1 MEWLIVFALFLLAL
15 LVQDIV
21 QRKDAVRRNL
31 PLLGRLRKLAD
42 HAGVYYRRYLS
53 AGDREEFPFNRSTRQ
68 WIGRVSSGV
77 DDKIGFG
84 STRPIAEPGSV
95 LFVNAPYALL
105 VEEASP
111 AEPVI
116 IGARCDK
123 PFVPGRIFNISAM
136 GHAMISRSAIQA
148 LAKGSALSGIWLNT
162 GENGATQD
170 HFDSGCD
177 LVFQIGKAKYE
188 DTGVRDRDG
197 RLSDDRLREV
207 SAGVRAFEIKL
218 SQGAKPGRGRVL
230 LPESGE
236 IRYGSRHREIR
247 SHGDLLDMVA
257 RIRDVTGRPVGFKAA
272 ISSRAFLEG
281 LCHEIHKR
289 GTDSAPD
296 FITVDGGEGG
306 SGQTQQTFAESV
318 GLSLTESLPFV
329 IDVLMEQG
337 LRERISVIASGK
349 LVTSEKVAWALCMGA
364 DYIVSARGFMFS
376 LGCIQTLNCHKGTC
390 PAGIATHS
398 KYLQRGLDV
407 GDKSRAVAY
416 YANWINSEIDAI
428 ARACGLQNARQLRRE
443 HARIVQPDGSSA
455 AMDRLFPYPT
465 ALTGES

>member
-1 MEWLIVFALFLLAL
+1 MEWLIVFALLLLIL
-15 LVQDIV
+15 LVQDVV

-53 AGDREEFPFNRSTRQ
+53 AGDREELPFNRNTRQ
-68 WIGRVSSGV
+68 WIARVSRGV

-84 STRPIAEPGSV
+84 STRPLDEPGSI

-123 PFVPGRIFNISAM
+123 PFVPRRIFNISAM
-136 GHAMISRSAIQA
+136 GHAMISRSAIRA
-148 LAKGSALSGIWLNT
+148 LAKGSAMSGVWLNT

-170 HFDSGCD
+170 HFDAGCD
-177 LVFQIGKAKYE
+177 LVFQIGKARYE
-188 DTGVRDRDG
+188 DSGVRDREG
-197 RLSDDRLREV
+197 RLSDRRLRET
-207 SAGVRAFEIKL
+207 SIHVRAFEIKL
-218 SQGAKPGRGRVL
+218 SQGAKPGRGRIL
-230 LPESGE
+230 LPEGSE
-236 IRYGSRHREIR
+236 IHYGSRHREIR

-257 RIRDVTGRPVGFKAA
+257 HIRDVTGRPVGFKAA
-272 ISSRAFLEG
+272 ISSRTFLEE

-289 GTDSAPD
+289 GADSAPD

-329 IDVLMEQG
+329 VDVLLEQG
-337 LRERISVIASGK
+337 LRERIVVIASGK
-349 LVTSEKVAWALCMGA
+349 LVTSEKVAWALCTGA

-376 LGCIQTLNCHKGTC
+376 LGCIQTLDCHKGTC
-390 PAGIATHS
+390 PAGIATRS

-407 GDKSRAVAY
+407 REKSRAVAS
-416 YANWINSEIDAI
+416 YANWINSEVEAI
-428 ARACGLQNARQLRRE
+428 ARACGLENARQLRRT
-443 HARIVQPDGSSA
+443 HARIVLPDGRSE
-455 AMDRLFPYPT
+455 AMDRLFPYPSPL
-465 ALTGES
+465 AGER